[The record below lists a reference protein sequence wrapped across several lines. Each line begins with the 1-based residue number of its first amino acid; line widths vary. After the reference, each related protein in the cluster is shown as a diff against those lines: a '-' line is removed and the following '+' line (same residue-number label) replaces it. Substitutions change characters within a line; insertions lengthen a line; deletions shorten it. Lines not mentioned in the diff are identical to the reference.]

1 MGITVQW
8 DNDEKTIV
16 LVTFDAVWTWDDL
29 RAVDEYAIPLYDSSE
44 HIVDVIA
51 DLRHSHL
58 VMTGILSYMR
68 ELLTMQWHPRAGNVV
83 VVGASLSVRTL
94 MEAAALVTRRP
105 LARISFAQTIDEARL
120 TLRNRRA
127 KR

>member
-8 DNDEKTIV
+8 DNDDKTIV
-16 LVTFDAVWTWDDL
+16 LVTFGAVWSWDDL
-29 RAVDEYAIPLYDSSE
+29 RAVDEYALPLYDSVD
-44 HIVDVIA
+44 HVVDVIA
-51 DLRHSHL
+51 DLRNSHL

-68 ELLTMQWHPRAGNVV
+68 ELLTMQWHPHTGNVV
-83 VVGASLSVRTL
+83 VVGASVSVRTL

-105 LARISFAQTIDEARL
+105 LTRISFALSMDEARL
-120 TLRNRRA
+120 ILQKRRA